1 MQDRYYY
8 KITIRFSNEN
18 PVLEAQSEMEVLYS
32 KYTTQK
38 DTFKFETKSAIKI
51 EANRDFCLSDR
62 VNKIYGNGNSIHI
75 QIQKAI
81 LLYCL
86 TCDKCVK
93 VKSIT
98 MSRKISK
105 VPTYYYKE
113 IKKFKQP
120 FPERSHY
127 ITSLPL
133 DVVKGKMGHE
143 PRDYA
148 FRVALSYFL
157 REQYSLHPYH
167 KFECLWRAYN
177 CLSRDLTGKSN
188 DNAGIREMIQHIM
201 QHPDKYSQTF
211 SRANA
216 IDLNDKMFKF
226 KAFLVDK
233 VEHTTNK
240 KGYCSFIEWLRK
252 FTKIEILNLI
262 RQNES
267 AIDSKIDIIAT
278 ANATTIKPNIHTY
291 LTTTS
296 EDITKVQSEKF
307 IFMLWYAYF
316 LRNMYFHAVIRE
328 ASFTLY
334 SEYNDKHLMCMQ
346 DIMET
351 FLREIFEDDTF

>member
-18 PVLEAQSEMEVLYS
+18 PVLEAQSEMKVLYS

-75 QIQKAI
+75 QIRKAI

-177 CLSRDLTGKSN
+177 CLFRDLTGKSN

-216 IDLNDKMFKF
+216 LDLNDKMFKF

-316 LRNMYFHAVIRE
+316 LRNMDFHAVIRE